1 MNRTLK
7 SHKVLLYNQLAP
19 VLLTSL
25 SACFHSNV
33 NNFPKFGYRQFDK
46 FAGGKAQGEIFIQ
59 EEHEATLAVPY
70 RSYFLFGSIRDTFP
84 GRMKMGAL
92 YVAGSY
98 FEQAFNVW
106 AVPLTGPIAGRMN
119 EVKVYTSDNKILF
132 NQDIYFPKSMEL
144 VLPDTLSPRMKI
156 EWIQDK
162 QNQHGLVLELSRPAD
177 TTFGMEVL
185 SQDREFFYI
194 PKDEGSITFT
204 QGMYNK
210 AMSYGLDQ
218 VRLRIYR

>member
-1 MNRTLK
+1 
-7 SHKVLLYNQLAP
+7 
-19 VLLTSL
+19 
-25 SACFHSNV
+25 
-33 NNFPKFGYRQFDK
+33 
-46 FAGGKAQGEIFIQ
+46 
-59 EEHEATLAVPY
+59 
-70 RSYFLFGSIRDTFP
+70 
-84 GRMKMGAL
+84 MGAL

-119 EVKVYTSDNKILF
+119 EAKVYTSDNKILF